1 MYINNHLIQVD
12 GLFIN
17 RNIKWLLK
25 VEQRY

>member
-1 MYINNHLIQVD
+1 MYSNNHLIQVD